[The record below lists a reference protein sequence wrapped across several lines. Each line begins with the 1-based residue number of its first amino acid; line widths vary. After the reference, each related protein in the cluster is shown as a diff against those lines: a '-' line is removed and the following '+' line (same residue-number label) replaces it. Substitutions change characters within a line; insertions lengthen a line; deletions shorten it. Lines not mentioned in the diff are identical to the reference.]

1 LSFFRIATRVVL
13 QGNDGRCARSRSPV
27 VSPAVSFGER
37 CAPTPTCRCRQ
48 KRKGFG
54 WKRWSRSWLY
64 GELGLP
70 DIGFR
75 NCRWRRKG
83 GTSLAV
89 ETEPG
94 VGLHSGQRWAQACR
108 RASCFPLS
116 GRIVFGFDQRGA
128 VGLAFDLED
137 DRLFDQAVEKGHR
150 QRAINQILS
159 PFVEVHVGHQRGGAL
174 LVA

>member
-1 LSFFRIATRVVL
+1 MTFRVTHQSSDNPARCPYRVVV
-13 QGNDGRCARSRSPV
+13 QATGREIDWIMSVA
-27 VSPAVSFGER
+27 A
-37 CAPTPTCRCRQ
+37 
-48 KRKGFG
+48 KK
-54 WKRWSRSWLY
+54 
-64 GELGLP
+64 
-70 DIGFR
+70 
-75 NCRWRRKG
+75 

-94 VGLHSGQRWAQACR
+94 VGLRSGQPWAQACG
-108 RASCFPLS
+108 RANCFPLS

-137 DRLFDQAVEKGHR
+137 DRLFDQAVEKSHR